1 MSIGKRLKEAR
12 LAARFRSQGD
22 LADAVGIKRESQNRF
37 ESDKQTPNGEYF
49 VKAAELGLDVA
60 YVLTGLAGA
69 RDQAESE
76 LLQRFR
82 ASTPD
87 VESVVLRALGIA
99 TTGKKIA
106 TVAISGGEQG
116 QVVAGDVTQKKVTFN
131 VGTKKKK
138 AAK

>member
-1 MSIGKRLKEAR
+1 MGLKQAE
-12 LAARFRSQGD
+12 LAERCGITREQQG
-22 LADAVGIKRESQNRF
+22 RF
-37 ESDKQTPNGEYF
+37 ERDDNAPGGAYL
-49 VKAAELGLDVA
+49 VAAAALGVDVV

-82 ASTPD
+82 ASSPD

>member
-82 ASTPD
+82 ASSPD

>member
-60 YVLTGLAGA
+60 YVLTGVRSALSSEEAALLANYRAACEEQQAQLLDASRSLVGA
-69 RDQAESE
+69 AQKD
-76 LLQRFR
+76 
-82 ASTPD
+82 
-87 VESVVLRALGIA
+87 
-99 TTGKKIA
+99 K
-106 TVAISGGEQG
+106 VA
-116 QVVAGDVTQKKVTFN
+116 AN
-131 VGTKKKK
+131 R
-138 AAK
+138 